1 MKKFVFFTA
10 TLCLISFFRCA
21 SVSEAA
27 GENVFE
33 FLKIPTTAAQG
44 ALAGMT
50 GFNSE
55 GGAHSHAMLDFAQGH
70 SIGASYA
77 AYFQDTSFNSL
88 SFTLAREKYVLN
100 FSYAGFYYGDMEG
113 YREDS
118 SGNYIYSGK
127 FGANDLALGAGA
139 GFAVLECLSL
149 GCGLKYVAQNID
161 GEGIYGIA
169 ANLSAVYLPD
179 ANWYATL
186 GLENFGPDVEG
197 YRMPSNIYAG
207 MYSFYEKIHVLVGAE
222 LKYYTAGSF
231 LIKAAG
237 EFDLVEKLFIRV
249 GYSYPISNSNS
260 ELGDFFETNLSL
272 GFGASYK
279 PFSFD
284 FAWMPFGQLGS
295 VSMITLTINL

>member
-1 MKKFVFFTA
+1 MKKFAFFTSI
-10 TLCLISFFRCA
+10 LCFLSFFRCA
-21 SVSEAA
+21 PVSEAA

-55 GGAHSHAMLDFAQGH
+55 GGAHSHAMLDFAQDH
-70 SIGASYA
+70 SISASYA
-77 AYFQDTSFNSL
+77 LYFQDTSFNSL
-88 SFTLAREKYVLN
+88 SFTWANEKYVLN

-113 YREDS
+113 YAEDA
-118 SGNYIYSGK
+118 SGNYHYTGK

-149 GCGLKYVAQNID
+149 GGGLKYVSQNID
-161 GEGIYGIA
+161 GEAISGIA
-169 ANLSAVYLPD
+169 ANLSAVYLPE
-179 ANWYATL
+179 ANWYAVA

-197 YRMPSNIYAG
+197 YRMPSDLYAG
-207 MYSFYEKIHVLVGAE
+207 MYSFYEKIHILAGAE
-222 LKYYTAGSF
+222 LKYYTSGSF

-237 EFDLVEKLFIRV
+237 EFDLGEKLFFRA
-249 GYSYPISNSNS
+249 GYSYPLSDSNS
-260 ELGDFFETNLSL
+260 ELGGFLETNLSL
-272 GFGASYK
+272 GFGVIYK
-279 PFSFD
+279 SFSFD

-295 VSMITLTINL
+295 VSMITLIINL